1 MTIKKEKMERLNS
14 YVPKE
19 QKKFIKDLAKKLGK
33 GEGEVTRD
41 IIQLY
46 IISFNTKVQ

>member
-1 MTIKKEKMERLNS
+1 MTIKKEKMERLNT

-19 QKKFIKDLAKKLGK
+19 QKKFIKELAKKLGK

-41 IIQLY
+41 IINYY
-46 IISFNTKVQ
+46 INKPK